1 MKSIFIK
8 RLQFSDTAKDELLRQ
23 ISENYFTLEVGDG
36 VRIVK
41 QDDTYIAC
49 HYLVET
55 IFRQDAYNYETDEF
69 EKVEYKRIERTLFF
83 VDFEQQT
90 LDIIGNKQQ
99 ASKVIEFIGRITA
112 YKLPII
118 DASINLINLIETWK
132 MDGVTY
138 NVTKLKLSDYIFFD
152 SIVGNCVLNLTGY
165 PKSMD
170 VLRTYEKQIVN
181 VSLNVLLE
189 LPCTITF
196 YKSGA
201 IVIYKDIE
209 DIDVELIRLL
219 KKGI

>member
-1 MKSIFIK
+1 M
-8 RLQFSDTAKDELLRQ
+8 AKDELLQQ
-23 ISENYFTLEVGDG
+23 ISENNFTTEVGEG
-36 VRIVK
+36 VRIVE
-41 QDDTYIAC
+41 QDDAYIAC
-49 HYLVET
+49 HYLAET
-55 IFRQDAYNYETDEF
+55 IFRQDTYNYETDEF

-99 ASKVIEFIGRITA
+99 ATKIIEFIGRITA

-118 DASINLINLIETWK
+118 DASINLIKLIETWK
-132 MDGVTY
+132 MDGVAY
-138 NVTKLKLSDYIFFD
+138 NITKLKLFDYIFFD
-152 SIVGNCVLNLTGY
+152 SIVGNCVLNLAGY

-170 VLRTYEKQIVN
+170 VLKTYEKQIVN

-189 LPCTITF
+189 VPCTITF

>member
-41 QDDTYIAC
+41 QDDTYVAC

>member
-8 RLQFSDTAKDELLRQ
+8 GLQFSNMTKDELLQQ
-23 ISENYFTLEVGDG
+23 ISENNFTMEVGEG
-36 VRIVK
+36 VRIVE

-55 IFRQDAYNYETDEF
+55 VFRQDIYNYETDEF
-69 EKVEYKRIERTLFF
+69 EKAEYKRIERALFF

-99 ASKVIEFIGRITA
+99 ATRIIEFIGRITA
-112 YKLPII
+112 YKLPIT
-118 DASINLINLIETWK
+118 DVSINLIKLIETWK
-132 MDGVTY
+132 MGGVAY
-138 NVTKLKLSDYIFFD
+138 NVTKLKLTDYIFFD

-189 LPCTITF
+189 VPCTITF

>member
-1 MKSIFIK
+1 M
-8 RLQFSDTAKDELLRQ
+8 TKDELLQQ
-23 ISENYFTLEVGDG
+23 ISENSFTVEIGEG
-36 VRIVK
+36 VRIVE
-41 QDDTYIAC
+41 QDDTYVAC

-55 IFRQDAYNYETDEF
+55 ILKQDTYNYETDEF

-83 VDFEQQT
+83 IDFGQQT

-99 ASKVIEFIGRITA
+99 ATKVIEFIGRITA

-118 DASINLINLIETWK
+118 DVSINLIKLIEVWK
-132 MDGVTY
+132 IDGVAY
-138 NVTKLKLSDYIFFD
+138 NVTKLKLFDYIFFD
-152 SIVGNCVLNLTGY
+152 NIIGNCVLNLAGY

-189 LPCTITF
+189 VPCTITF

-209 DIDVELIRLL
+209 SIDVELIRLL